1 MNDREIENLANKII
15 IKMMKI
21 KTMEDWMHD
30 SQYSEPAL
38 NKDYNDLSMTEEESA
53 IGEIAKLMTLKN
65 IFEDKE
71 EYEKCNIVKKRI
83 QIVNDILKNYK

>member
-1 MNDREIENLANKII
+1 MNEKEIESLANRII

-30 SQYSEPAL
+30 SKYTESAYES
-38 NKDYNDLSMTEEESA
+38 DYKGLQMTEEEEA

-65 IFEDKE
+65 LFEDKE
-71 EYEKCNIVKKRI
+71 EYEKCSKIKDLIDK
-83 QIVNDILKNYK
+83 L

>member
-30 SQYSEPAL
+30 SKYSESAYET
-38 NKDYNDLSMTEEESA
+38 DYEKLEMTEEEEA
-53 IGEIAKLMTLKN
+53 ISEIAKLMTLKN

>member
-1 MNDREIENLANKII
+1 MNEKEIENLANKII
-15 IKMMKI
+15 LKMMKI

-30 SQYSEPAL
+30 SQYSEKAL
-38 NKDYNDLSMTEEESA
+38 EKDYNDLNMTEEESA